1 MSIRIVTD
9 SGADLEREEYQQC
22 DVELI
27 PLGLT
32 IDGRIYRA
40 DEKFNKTDFFRLLEA
55 AKVFPK
61 TSQPAPAEFEQLF
74 EAAKQAGDQV
84 VYISIA
90 SALSGTFQTASV
102 VKTMGSTRMCGSW
115 TAGLQRWD
123 KSSWSWRQYGSGHR
137 GKLRRRSQKRWSAF
151 AAESGSMRGSI
162 HWSTLEKADALA
174 VRRRGL
180 VRWPGSSRW

>member
-90 SALSGTFQTASV
+90 SALSG
-102 VKTMGSTRMCGSW
+102 
-115 TAGLQRWD
+115 
-123 KSSWSWRQYGSGHR
+123 SGMLPA
-137 GKLRRRSQKRWSAF
+137 LRRPH
-151 AAESGSMRGSI
+151 GGI
-162 HWSTLEKADALA
+162 L
-174 VRRRGL
+174 
-180 VRWPGSSRW
+180 